1 MSTPKLAFY
10 ILGCKLISFE
20 ASNMTINFEVEGY
33 ERVEF
38 QEHPDVG
45 VISICSVTENVVKS
59 FG

>member
-1 MSTPKLAFY
+1 MA
-10 ILGCKLISFE
+10 
-20 ASNMTINFEVEGY
+20 INFTDEGY